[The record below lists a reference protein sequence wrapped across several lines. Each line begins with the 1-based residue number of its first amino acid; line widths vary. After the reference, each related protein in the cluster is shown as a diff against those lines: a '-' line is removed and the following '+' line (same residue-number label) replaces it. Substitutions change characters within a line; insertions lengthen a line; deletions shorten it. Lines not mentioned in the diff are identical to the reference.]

1 MKIIFTIFLMS
12 LFAALA
18 SAQGVV
24 PIIEVQSGGLL
35 GGTENGRF
43 LDAKTTFDKLDGKG
57 RYSLFGLTGKTG
69 ELTAT
74 VERPDADRC
83 TDYYY
88 AKRDSDA
95 TRGTGIGA
103 GRNWNPVPRVPKAI
117 SLKDKTYL
125 KIVSDIL
132 RSKGV
137 PKAKAI
143 IEQAVRVDL
152 DGDGREEV
160 LLTASSYGGTI
171 RPGAKADDYSFV
183 VLRKIV
189 AGKVKN
195 IIIAEEYIEK
205 TVDFGATSRFE
216 VSSVVDLNGDGK
228 MEIVLYG
235 EYYEGSGASV
245 YRIKGAKAVEITE
258 LQTGC
263 GA

>member
-1 MKIIFTIFLMS
+1 MS
-12 LFAALA
+12 LFSALA
-18 SAQGVV
+18 NAQAIV

-35 GGTENGRF
+35 GGAENGRF
-43 LDAKTTFDKLDGKG
+43 LDAKTTFEKLKGKG
-57 RYSLFGLTGKTG
+57 QYSLFGLTGQAG

-74 VERPDADRC
+74 VESPDADRC

-88 AKRDSDA
+88 AKRDSEA
-95 TRGTGIGA
+95 TRGTAIGA
-103 GRNWNPVPRVPKAI
+103 GRSWNPVPRVPKAI
-117 SLKDKTYL
+117 DSKDKTYL
-125 KIVSDIL
+125 KIVSEIL
-132 RSKGV
+132 RSKGI

-152 DGDGREEV
+152 DGDGRDEV

-171 RPGAKADDYSFV
+171 RPGAKANDYSFV

-195 IIIAEEYIEK
+195 IMIAEEYIKK

-216 VSSVVDLNGDGK
+216 VSAVADLDGDGK

-245 YRIKGAKAVEITE
+245 YQIKGAKAVEITE